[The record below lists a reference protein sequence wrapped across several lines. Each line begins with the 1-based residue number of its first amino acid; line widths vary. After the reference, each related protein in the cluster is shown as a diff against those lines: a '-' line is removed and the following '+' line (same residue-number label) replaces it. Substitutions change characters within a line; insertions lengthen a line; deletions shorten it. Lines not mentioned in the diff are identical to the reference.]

1 MKWIT
6 PEPFLGSLF
15 ATITIVR
22 TTHQRWCRWMV
33 ELEGA
38 AVTYEIPGNNSQLQ
52 LLYLISAILC
62 IQELGRTKKR
72 GEKENCSPFEPRFCF
87 RFHQIAAGR
96 FLGFNSSGSAGGT
109 SVVCGKNIVQKLV
122 VPCWGGPLSSFE
134 CPFRKALT
142 VCGSP
147 LKLKKWDSISDS

>member
-1 MKWIT
+1 
-6 PEPFLGSLF
+6 
-15 ATITIVR
+15 
-22 TTHQRWCRWMV
+22 MV

-72 GEKENCSPFEPRFCF
+72 GEKNCSPFEPRFFF

-96 FLGFNSSGSAGGT
+96 FLGFNSPGSAGGT
-109 SVVCGKNIVQKLV
+109 SSVVFGKNR
-122 VPCWGGPLSSFE
+122 S
-134 CPFRKALT
+134 
-142 VCGSP
+142 
-147 LKLKKWDSISDS
+147 